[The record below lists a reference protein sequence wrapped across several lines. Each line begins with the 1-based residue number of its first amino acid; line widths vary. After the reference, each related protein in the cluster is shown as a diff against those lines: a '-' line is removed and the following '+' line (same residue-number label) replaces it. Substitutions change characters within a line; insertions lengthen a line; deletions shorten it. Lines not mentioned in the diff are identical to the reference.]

1 MFGGIDIIEV
11 EPGTEIEHE
20 GEKMTVTDEN
30 AVTLGRKI
38 YVTSRICTLLRLHSQ
53 AAKDTAP

>member
-20 GEKMTVTDEN
+20 GEKMTVTDRN

-38 YVTSRICTLLRLHSQ
+38 YVTPSVYIRLRER
-53 AAKDTAP
+53 AIPANGPTP